1 MWEMFVVCSDR
12 FPFLGE
18 QAKGGRG
25 VRVGRAR
32 APREATS
39 FRGQM
44 DRPDRANQGWGWCEG
59 GKGHN
64 VCDRCSTTLNI
75 DQGCQAR

>member
-1 MWEMFVVCSDR
+1 MFDVCSDR
-12 FPFLGE
+12 FSFLGE
-18 QAKGGRG
+18 QAKGGIG

-39 FRGQM
+39 FQGQM
-44 DRPDRANQGWGWCEG
+44 DQGWGWWEG

-64 VCDRCSTTLNI
+64 VCDRCL
-75 DQGCQAR
+75 